1 MPTQTM
7 RHAGLPRLTFQRK
20 TLLGDNHW
28 HSILISLLRGS
39 AAIIVAAAHVRAIMY
54 PGLRTITDPP
64 LWFQGFAFFTGFA
77 HQAVLVF
84 FIISGWLVG
93 GSLLNK
99 LDMPGAYLDYAID
112 RLTRLWTVLIPTFIL
127 TLLFGVTAGIVDIGK
142 IDYSAANEYSTLVFV
157 GNLFGLQ
164 RIFLPD
170 FGGNFALW
178 SLTNET
184 WYYVLFLLLVLLF
197 SARKQISRAAS
208 ALAVLAIIAML
219 PSAVTA
225 YFLIWLLGV
234 AFSRI
239 RIECSSGLRLGW
251 LMLLLSVA
259 TYFRLTG
266 TLDDF
271 STDTLRQDLILSLMF
286 LCFLSSLQFHAA
298 PTSTLVLPLTHIGN
312 FFAQFS
318 FSLYVLHVPLLE
330 LLAYWSKTYL
340 GLRQLSPHKPL
351 HLGIY
356 VSMLVILLV
365 AANISY
371 RLFEAQTY
379 RVRYIVKCWAARA
392 RGLHPIAQ
400 RTN

>member
-1 MPTQTM
+1 MPNQTM
-7 RHAGLPRLTFQRK
+7 RDAPFLRLMFQRK

-28 HSILISLLRGS
+28 HSVLISLLRGS

-54 PGLRTITDPP
+54 PGLRTIADPP

-99 LDMPGAYLDYAID
+99 LDIPGAFLDYAID
-112 RLTRLWTVLIPTFIL
+112 RITRLWTVLIPTFIL
-127 TLLFGVTAGIVDIGK
+127 TLLFGFTAGVVDIGK
-142 IDYSAANEYSTLVFV
+142 IDYSTANEYSALVFV

-164 RIFLPD
+164 RIFIPD

-184 WYYVLFLLLVLLF
+184 WYYVLFPLLVLLF
-197 SARKQISRAAS
+197 TARRQMSRAVS
-208 ALAVLAIIAML
+208 ALTVLAIIAVL

-239 RIECSSGLRLGW
+239 RIECSPALRLGW
-251 LMLLLSVA
+251 LTLLLTVA

-271 STDTLRQDLILSLMF
+271 STDTLWQDLILSIMF
-286 LCFLSSLQFHAA
+286 LCFLSSLQFQA
-298 PTSTLVLPLTHIGN
+298 PATSTLLTPLAYTGN
-312 FFAQFS
+312 FFAEFS
-318 FSLYVLHVPLLE
+318 FSLYVLHVPLLG

-340 GLRQLSPHKPL
+340 GLRQLSPHEPL
-351 HLGIY
+351 HFGIY
-356 VSMLVILLV
+356 VGMLAILLI

-371 RLFEAQTY
+371 RLFESKTY
-379 RVRYIVKCWAARA
+379 RVRHFVKRWAARA
-392 RGLHPIAQ
+392 WGRHSIAQ
-400 RTN
+400 RTS